1 MTRPA
6 RRRAGAALSARARL
20 ERLLYTS
27 VGVATIAYT
36 ATLLPGAGGIKRQTP
51 QLDGWYGYGLIG
63 VALVLPIVVGIAAW
77 VLPRR
82 VVRPLAIG
90 TALLFLVAMMLFPVG
105 LPAPLLDGD
114 ANPWFQGI
122 HALHGMILATAL
134 QRRWVWL
141 YGVAQG
147 VIIGVVQVNVR
158 EDAVKSASLT
168 GLNAFVYMT
177 ILTAVAF
184 AVMSAADRLDAAAA
198 AARSQA
204 ADNAARRTHEREEG
218 RIDAIVHDDIMS
230 VLLTASRE
238 QPPASLGDQA
248 KRALASIDLLDDP
261 EALAREYSTAETV
274 QVLREPIE
282 RIVPTASAAVTGEQ
296 DYLVPAVV
304 VTALHDALAEAL
316 RNSVRHAGAPGEEVA
331 RSVRIDV
338 AADGIT
344 VVARDEGKGFA
355 VRAVKSRRLGMRLSI
370 VERMS
375 LVPGGGADIQSKQGA
390 GTTVTLTWKRDQS

>member
-1 MTRPA
+1 MTRLA

-36 ATLLPGAGGIKRQTP
+36 GTLLSGAGGIKRQTP
-51 QLDGWYGYGLIG
+51 QLDAWYGYGLIG
-63 VALVLPIVVGIAAW
+63 VSLVLPIVVGIAGW

-82 VVRPLAIG
+82 IVRPLAIG

-105 LPAPLLDGD
+105 LPAATLDGD

-122 HALHGMILATAL
+122 HALHGMILATAV
-134 QRRWVWL
+134 QRRWVWF
-141 YGVAQG
+141 YPIAQG
-147 VIIGVVQVNVR
+147 LIIGLVQVNVR
-158 EDAVKSASLT
+158 DDAVKSASLG
-168 GLNAFVYMT
+168 GLNAFVYMS
-177 ILTAVAF
+177 ILTAISF
-184 AVMSAADRLDAAAA
+184 AVMNAAGRLDAAAA

-204 ADNAARRTHEREEG
+204 ADNAARRTQEREEG

-238 QPPASLGDQA
+238 HPPASLGDQA
-248 KRALASIDLLDDP
+248 RRALSSIDLLDDP
-261 EALAREYSTAETV
+261 EALAREYTTTETV

-282 RIVPTASAAVTGEQ
+282 RIAPTAATTLTGAQ

-316 RNSVRHAGAPGEEVA
+316 RNSVRHAGAPGVDVP
-331 RSVRIDV
+331 RRVGIDV
-338 AADGIT
+338 RADGIRVT
-344 VVARDEGKGFA
+344 ARDEGKGFA
-355 VRAVKSRRLGMRLSI
+355 LRSVKSRRLGVRLSI